1 MWFIGASSEPATPV
15 LSLSSL
21 QSSLPYSARPVG
33 SWSWQRWVRRQ
44 RLRGQGQAQGQCLSG
59 SLGRVGLGLGL
70 VLGVGSGFSVMNSEL
85 FDYANHTTATFFL
98 CGFTS
103 VRKITWV
110 VHFVK
115 AKAARS
121 QDQGQRFLSA
131 RCLWGWQGAWG
142 RLGLGLGLAKNCLA
156 YIAARLSLHRSMV
169 QLDHFVCVLMLAPT
183 SVATVCCC
191 LFALKSSSLPVLSW

>member
-1 MWFIGASSEPATPV
+1 MLII
-15 LSLSSL
+15 L
-21 QSSLPYSARPVG
+21 QL
-33 SWSWQRWVRRQ
+33 
-44 RLRGQGQAQGQCLSG
+44 L
-59 SLGRVGLGLGL
+59 
-70 VLGVGSGFSVMNSEL
+70 
-85 FDYANHTTATFFL
+85 FFL

-142 RLGLGLGLAKNCLA
+142 RLGLGLGLGLAKNCLA

-191 LFALKSSSLPVLSW
+191 LFALKSSSLCQYCLGRSVTSSYGLSIFGVDLEVCERRLGLVWVLVVLHHCARPVLFARSPPARWHPVPIKLAGDNCDAEAYQFVSRRKDSFD